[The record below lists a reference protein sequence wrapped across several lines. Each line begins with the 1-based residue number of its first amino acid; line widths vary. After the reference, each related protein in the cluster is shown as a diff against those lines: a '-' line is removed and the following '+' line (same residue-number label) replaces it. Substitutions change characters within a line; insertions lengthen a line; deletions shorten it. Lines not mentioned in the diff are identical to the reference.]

1 MAEKSDR
8 HVPRISGAQSKANI
22 YDPDIWRANS
32 EQGLPSENPPRNS
45 RWKTLLLEMLN
56 ETNQAKRA
64 LTALALQ
71 EAILERHRELTEQ
84 RSFSS
89 DSMEERMKMK
99 QAFMRLLDVTSQSS
113 FMDNSAKPIEFRQ
126 IVRRAPDWGR
136 GEADDWRELLLRML
150 GEYDHSRLEGIT
162 ASLEDAVLARYRQLA
177 GVDTQQANEERR
189 ELQLAYDRLTM
200 VRIKVLGYRN
210 GGKAS

>member
-32 EQGLPSENPPRNS
+32 ERLPSENPPRNS

-99 QAFMRLLDVTSQSS
+99 QAFMRLLDVTSQ
-113 FMDNSAKPIEFRQ
+113 KPIEFRQ

-136 GEADDWRELLLRML
+136 GEVDDWRELLLRML

-177 GVDTQQANEERR
+177 GVDTQPAKEERR